1 MIEEKLKKIYQLMEE
16 LQDKKYKEQYNKLLE
31 INKNIGSFE
40 DFVKRENEVYEN
52 IEVNQE
58 KLNDVFLERN
68 SIKKENITIDIYL
81 IHYNHIDPVQL
92 DENYRP
98 LPLNEK
104 EVFEYGSVIT
114 FNIKDGQYSINGL
127 FSGIEKDKI
136 NAMIKYNDL
145 KEKIYT
151 SSQDE
156 IINLIEKEIKNS

>member
-98 LPLNEK
+98 LPINEK

>member
-81 IHYNHIDPVQL
+81 IHYNHIEPVQL

-98 LPLNEK
+98 LPINEK

-136 NAMIKYNDL
+136 NATIKYNEL

>member
-16 LQDKKYKEQYNKLLE
+16 LQDKKYKEQYNKLLDV
-31 INKNIGSFE
+31 NKNIGSFE

-68 SIKKENITIDIYL
+68 SIKKENMIIDIYL

-92 DENYRP
+92 DDNYRP

-136 NAMIKYNDL
+136 NATIKYNDL

>member
-31 INKNIGSFE
+31 VNKNIGSFE

-58 KLNDVFLERN
+58 KLDDVFIERN
-68 SIKKENITIDIYL
+68 SIKKENITIEIYL

-136 NAMIKYNDL
+136 NATIKYNDL

>member
-1 MIEEKLKKIYQLMEE
+1 MVEERLEKIYHQMEE

-31 INKNIGSFE
+31 VNKNIGSFE

-58 KLNDVFLERN
+58 KLDDVFLERN
-68 SIKKENITIDIYL
+68 SIKKENITIEIYL

-136 NAMIKYNDL
+136 NATIKYNDL